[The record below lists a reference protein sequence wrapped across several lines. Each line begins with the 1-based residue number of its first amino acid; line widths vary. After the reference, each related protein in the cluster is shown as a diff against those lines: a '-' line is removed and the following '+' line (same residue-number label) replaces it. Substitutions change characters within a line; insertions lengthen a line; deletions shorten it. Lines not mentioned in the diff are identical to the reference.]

1 MVSSEMHDPAKAFF
15 SVDLERAVEMVRRE
29 LGKEDYRL
37 EAGSREM
44 RDPTSTFFSV
54 DLERVVEM
62 VRKEY
67 EKEQL

>member
-1 MVSSEMHDPAKAFF
+1 
-15 SVDLERAVEMVRRE
+15 
-29 LGKEDYRL
+29 L